1 MDQKA
6 LAFAEDAIA
15 AIGERDAPR
24 ARTCV
29 AQACE
34 VDHSMDRLADA
45 VYLACSELETKGEV
59 STATWNTLGDA
70 VGSGELLDVVEAHRT
85 S

>member
-1 MDQKA
+1 MDKKA

-15 AIGERDAPR
+15 AIGERDPAL

-34 VDHSMDRLADA
+34 IEPGMNRLADA
-45 VYLACSELETKGEV
+45 VYLACSELESKGEV
-59 STATWNTLGDA
+59 STSAWNILGDS
-70 VGSGELLDVVEAHRT
+70 VESDLRGVVEAYRR
-85 S
+85 